1 MPVTIPVNHFNLDQI
16 AGSGQCFSWVRLDEG
31 RYAIESAG
39 RYVEAAQEGNALFLS
54 CEKAVYN
61 DFWKGYFD
69 LDTDY
74 GAFLRRI
81 PAADACLTSAA
92 RYGAGVRILRQ
103 DLWEIMVSFL
113 ISQNNNIPRIIGCLQ
128 RLRKTYGRPLS
139 KTSKVS
145 AAFPRPDELAGAS
158 EADFRALGLGY
169 RARYLAAM
177 TQRMKDGGLDEL
189 AGILKAQNDDQ
200 VRERLLSF
208 TGVGRKVADCI
219 ALYGLHRLD
228 MFPVDTHI
236 KGILAHHY
244 PSGFPFDEYN
254 GCRGVMQQYLF
265 FADLAGETGR
275 QAG

>member
-1 MPVTIPVNHFNLDQI
+1 MPVTISTDHLNLDQI
-16 AGSGQCFSWVRLDEG
+16 AASGQCFSWVKRGEQQ
-31 RYAIESAG
+31 YAIESAG
-39 RYVEAAQEGNALFLS
+39 RYVEAALCGGQLRLS
-54 CEKAVYN
+54 CGQPDY
-61 DFWKGYFD
+61 DIFWRGYFD

-81 PAADACLTSAA
+81 PAHDACLTGAA

-103 DLWEIMVSFL
+103 DFWEMMVSFL
-113 ISQNNNIPRIIGCLQ
+113 ISQNNNIPRITGCLR
-128 RLRKTYGRPLS
+128 RLRETYGRPLPEAPAAG
-139 KTSKVS
+139 
-145 AAFPRPDELAGAS
+145 AAFPRPDELAGAT
-158 EADFRALGLGY
+158 EDDFRALGLGY

-177 TQRMKDGGLDEL
+177 VQRMKDGGLEKLARSLSEVSDDE
-189 AGILKAQNDDQ
+189 
-200 VRERLLSF
+200 VREALLSF

-236 KGILAHHY
+236 KGILARHY
-244 PSGFPFDEYN
+244 PDGFPFDDYT

-265 FADLAGETGR
+265 YADLAGETGR